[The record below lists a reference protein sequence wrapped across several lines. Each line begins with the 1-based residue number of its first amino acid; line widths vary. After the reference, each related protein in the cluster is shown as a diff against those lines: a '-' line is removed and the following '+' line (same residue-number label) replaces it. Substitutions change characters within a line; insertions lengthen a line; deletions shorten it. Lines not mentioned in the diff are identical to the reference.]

1 MGPIRLEWGGPIPV
15 RCTPPFCAECGA
27 LKRRGGGRAPTRTSR
42 QWRFVLRQATFGQLY
57 TKGCRICA
65 SYRRRRYQGG
75 LRGGNHQH
83 RNEFLFSPPENPRV
97 RAERWAH
104 PGPGDLSPM
113 IITCRSVKV
122 YFYLS
127 LRFPD
132 SNTWH
137 SKSGVPS
144 LAYSTSGPIQ
154 VFIIKNLK
162 YSSTF

>member
-97 RAERWAH
+97 KQNTRTLSHLARALIYIV
-104 PGPGDLSPM
+104 LSTLLILGASPHLEGG
-113 IITCRSVKV
+113 TSVA
-122 YFYLS
+122 S
-127 LRFPD
+127 
-132 SNTWH
+132 
-137 SKSGVPS
+137 
-144 LAYSTSGPIQ
+144 
-154 VFIIKNLK
+154 
-162 YSSTF
+162 